1 MNLMPVDPD
10 HRQNRRDDGETD
22 YAALKAKG
30 LVRSK
35 HGRILR
41 IDEPKNKWSALQRD
55 QLYQSFCE
63 MMKAKPSERFIR
75 QWIEDHAKELDMS
88 VWRAIDIINEG
99 NGQSHDANMQ
109 WWRGV
114 SLP

>member
-1 MNLMPVDPD
+1 MNLLPVDPN
-10 HRQNRRDDGETD
+10 HTQNVRDDGETD
-22 YAALKAKG
+22 FAALKAKG
-30 LVRSK
+30 LVRTK
-35 HGRILR
+35 LNRIIR

-55 QLYQSFCE
+55 QLYQAFCE
-63 MMKAKPSERFIR
+63 MMKGNPSERFIR

-99 NGQSHDANMQ
+99 NGQYPGANMQ